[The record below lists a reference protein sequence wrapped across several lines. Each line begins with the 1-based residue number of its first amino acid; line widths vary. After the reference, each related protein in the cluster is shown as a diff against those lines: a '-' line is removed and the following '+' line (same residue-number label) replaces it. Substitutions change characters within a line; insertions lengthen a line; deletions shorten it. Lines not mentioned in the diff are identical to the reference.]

1 MIWSYVTVDVTQ
13 NKWKSFFHLNFLF
26 EKRRFLFIRL
36 LYFIVTLKYD
46 NCTMTKIAIIF
57 HFSTFT
63 LFKNVVNNYNIEIK
77 VDVILMKKMF
87 SSLLAGGSEVENHDD
102 DGCE

>member
-1 MIWSYVTVDVTQ
+1 
-13 NKWKSFFHLNFLF
+13 
-26 EKRRFLFIRL
+26 
-36 LYFIVTLKYD
+36 
-46 NCTMTKIAIIF
+46 MTKIAIIF
-57 HFSTFT
+57 QFSTFT